1 MASISVENKSD
12 VKILFSVFKKGDA
25 AIPFST
31 QWVNPKGS
39 ASMEIGNFKEVGVA
53 AQVQEGGR
61 WVSDPRVG
69 QTFTP
74 NQKCVL
80 TITKALGK

>member
-12 VKILFSVFKKGDA
+12 VRVLFSVFKKGDA

-31 QWVNPKGS
+31 QWINSGDTR
-39 ASMEIGNFKEVGVA
+39 SMEIGDFKEVGVA

-61 WVSDPRVG
+61 WVSDPKVG
-69 QTFTP
+69 KTFTA

-80 TITKALGK
+80 TITKTLG

>member
-1 MASISVENKSD
+1 MASIQVKNDSD
-12 VKILFSVFKKGDA
+12 VKVLFSVFKKGDA

-31 QWVNPKGS
+31 QWINPRGS
-39 ASMEIGNFKEVGVA
+39 SPMEIGNFKEVGVA

-69 QTFTP
+69 QTFVA
-74 NQKCVL
+74 NQTCVL
-80 TITKALGK
+80 TITKALG